1 MLQFENIFEVGAG
14 QRRKDLSAVKPRE
27 ESRNDLLD
35 VVEQYIAD
43 NIN

>member
-35 VVEQYIAD
+35 VEQYIAD